1 MSEVAPRPQDS
12 AQREAESRRASSAAR
27 RAHMARSSILVMG
40 LFLASKVIGLLRER
54 AIAHAFG
61 AGGEIDAYV
70 AAFRVP
76 DLLFTLIAGG
86 ALISAFLPVFSEE
99 LAEDAPDS
107 AWLLASRVTNLA
119 LLTTAVLGGLAA
131 IAAPWL
137 VAEVIAPAFSPAA
150 QAITVDLM
158 RILLVSTVIFAIS
171 GVQMGIL
178 NAFQHFLSPA
188 LAPIVYNLGILAG
201 ALVLAPR
208 FGIRG
213 LAWGAVIGALGHLGV
228 KLPSLMR
235 HGYRWLPGLGLGD
248 PALHQVLRL
257 MGPRVLSL
265 ATVQGVNILNTNLA
279 SALPAGSLAA
289 FNYAWVLAQMP
300 QTLLGTAIAT
310 VAFPTL
316 AELAARKD
324 REGLRETASGALAIM
339 LSLSLPA
346 AAALVLLGGPAIS
359 LLLQTGRFDQTA
371 ADATLLALRMFAL
384 GLVGHVAFELVARL
398 FYAQKDTITVL
409 YLASVALL
417 VNLGLALA
425 LVGPLAQG
433 GLALANSVAVSVEVL
448 LGLWIL
454 QRRLG
459 GLGLRR
465 LGATLLRASLATV
478 VMAIAI
484 HFALIAAGSVLAGLG
499 IATEGGLWI
508 GLLETLVGGLAGAM
522 AFAVAAWR
530 LRLEPALWTLAA
542 LSRAWRRRQGGR

>member
-1 MSEVAPRPQDS
+1 
-12 AQREAESRRASSAAR
+12 
-27 RAHMARSSILVMG
+27 MARSSILVMG
-40 LFLASKVIGLLRER
+40 LFLASKAVGLLRER

-61 AGGEIDAYV
+61 AGSEIDAYV
-70 AAFRVP
+70 AAFKVP
-76 DLLFTLIAGG
+76 DILFTLIAGG
-86 ALISAFLPVFSEE
+86 ALISAFLPVFSEQ
-99 LAEDAPDS
+99 LAEDEPEE
-107 AWLLASRVTNLA
+107 AWRLASRVTNLA
-119 LLTTAVLGGLAA
+119 LLATAILGGLAA

-137 VAEVIAPAFSPAA
+137 VAKVIAPSFAPAA
-150 QAITVDLM
+150 QATTVDLM
-158 RILLVSTVIFAIS
+158 RILLVSTMIFAVS

-201 ALVLAPR
+201 ALVLAPHL
-208 FGIRG
+208 GIQG
-213 LAWGAVIGALGHLGV
+213 LAWGAVIGAIGHLAV
-228 KLPSLMR
+228 KVPSLLR
-235 HGYRWLPGLGLGD
+235 FGYRWLPVLGLRD

-265 ATVQGVNILNTNLA
+265 ATVQGVNIVNTNLA

-289 FNYAWVLAQMP
+289 FNYAWVIAQMP

-324 REGLRETASGALAIM
+324 RAGLRETASGALAIM

-346 AAALVLLGGPAIS
+346 ALALVLLGGPAIS
-359 LLLQTGRFDQTA
+359 LLLETGRFDQQA
-371 ADATLLALRMFAL
+371 ANATLLALRMFAL

-409 YLASVALL
+409 YLALVALL
-417 VNLGLALA
+417 VNLGLAFV

-433 GLALANSVAVSVEVL
+433 GLALANSVAVSVEVS

-465 LGATLLRASLATV
+465 LGSTLLRASLASLI
-478 VMAIAI
+478 MAVAI
-484 HFALIAAGSVLAGLG
+484 QAALAATGAALAGLG
-499 IATEGGLWI
+499 IEAVGGLWI
-508 GLLETLVGGLAGAM
+508 GLIKTGIGGIVGAL
-522 AFAVAAWR
+522 AFALAAWL
-530 LRLEPALWTLAA
+530 LRLEPALWMLAA
-542 LSRAWRRRQGGR
+542 LTRAGLRLRRSA